1 MPEAPQ
7 ARRKILLVLHAREPE
22 AGVLATARSMMERLE
37 AEVEILMRSEVMYH
51 STPVDRF
58 LEEVT
63 SSGGNGRLLYRPDLS
78 WDAVVRHAGALSSVV
93 CIVVESLEKWGL
105 KNDRA
110 SRRPPP
116 WSNRLPCPLVVAGAA
131 GNHS

>member
-1 MPEAPQ
+1 MPEAPH

-22 AGVLATARSMMERLE
+22 AGVLSTARSMMERLE

-51 STPVDRF
+51 STLVDRF

-63 SSGGNGRLLYRPDLS
+63 SNGGYGRLLYRPDLS
-78 WDAVVRHAGALSSVV
+78 WDAVVRHAGSLSSVV
-93 CIVVESLEKWGL
+93 CILVESLEKWGL

-110 SRRPPP
+110 SRRPPL
-116 WSNRLPCPLVVAGAA
+116 WSNRLPCPLVVAGAE
-131 GNHS
+131 GNHG